1 MREENN
7 VLHKI
12 KQFLEAFSEF
22 LGRPKTVFDL
32 KDRGKLLLLL
42 AAVIAAIE
50 GLIYYLQN

>member
-1 MREENN
+1 M
-7 VLHKI
+7 
-12 KQFLEAFSEF
+12 EAFSEF